1 MVSCITSHGCVV
13 GLCLSSSSSLTYVY
27 FSLYSR
33 HVFGE
38 ATFAANFMANWART
52 HWVRRHFM
60 DTQGLPIGLSG
71 IIHLDAQNV
80 LHVMR

>member
-1 MVSCITSHGCVV
+1 MSTSPSIAGTF
-13 GLCLSSSSSLTYVY
+13 LARLLN
-27 FSLYSR
+27 
-33 HVFGE
+33 
-38 ATFAANFMANWART
+38 FAANFMANWART
-52 HWVRRHFM
+52 HWVGRHFM